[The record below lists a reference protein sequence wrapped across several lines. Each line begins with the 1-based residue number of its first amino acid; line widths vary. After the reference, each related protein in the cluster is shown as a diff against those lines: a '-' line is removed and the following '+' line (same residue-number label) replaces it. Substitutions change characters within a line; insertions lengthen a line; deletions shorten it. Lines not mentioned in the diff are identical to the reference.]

1 MKKVG
6 IITNYYLSD
15 NYGGNLQAYALAEFI
30 NRLDG
35 YCAEQIC
42 FDFLNKNKVD
52 SKKNEI
58 ISAFVINRPLYSIR
72 TFLTKSQDL
81 SIPFSREKR
90 SMLRM
95 RIIFHLR
102 FLC

>member
-6 IITNYYLSD
+6 IITHYYQSD

-52 SKKNEI
+52 NKK
-58 ISAFVINRPLYSIR
+58 
-72 TFLTKSQDL
+72 K
-81 SIPFSREKR
+81 
-90 SMLRM
+90 
-95 RIIFHLR
+95 
-102 FLC
+102 